1 MERITEGV
9 NKMSL
14 AIDTQKKNR
23 IQVSHTKKPLFFYVN
38 LAKGAIL
45 SCIRDENV
53 CLFLVKANAGALT
66 NFEVLDF
73 LNSRGASKD
82 TTRVIAPIDRSE
94 YKVYDYLVET
104 AACTQTRESVN
115 RFADKCKD
123 FNVAKA
129 EILNIINLR
138 PSSIVEL
145 MPIIEKPDDREI
157 DSEGI
162 LELVQDLL
170 PPLPTME
177 TLKENDEE
185 ETDKCEQL

>member
-1 MERITEGV
+1 MKI
-9 NKMSL
+9 
-14 AIDTQKKNR
+14 
-23 IQVSHTKKPLFFYVN
+23 
-38 LAKGAIL
+38 
-45 SCIRDENV
+45 
-53 CLFLVKANAGALT
+53 VKANAGALT

-82 TTRVIAPIDRSE
+82 ITRVIAPIAKSE

-104 AACTQTRESVN
+104 AAFTQTRESIN
-115 RFADKCKD
+115 RFSEKCRD
-123 FNVAKA
+123 FKVAKA

-157 DSEGI
+157 NSDGI

-170 PPLPTME
+170 PPLPTSE
-177 TLKENDEE
+177 SHK
-185 ETDKCEQL
+185 ETDQEEKESGEQS